1 MKIPVFM
8 SDNRSIG
15 SDFDTASYVSL
26 VACINAAYCKQH
38 GYDFVYYQPYFKNQF
53 PLNVFNCKN
62 FQTGAR
68 RDAAWSK
75 LLSTIKA
82 LRAGYDYVVYI
93 DSDCIFKD
101 FTKSIESYILSNS
114 DKDIIFFNNNP
125 FDYDKPCSGFYICQ
139 TSKNTETIIRDWYNI
154 DLPEKNENRAWEQ
167 DALWCIYKTLNAE
180 ILDEWMFE
188 EKAGQYLRH
197 ISSYCEESK
206 NLRLTYFKDFILKR
220 GLNMKNNEFITQI
233 AFDTSNLADFGF

>member
-1 MKIPVFM
+1 M

-38 GYDFVYYQPYFKNQF
+38 DYDFVYYQPYFKNQF

-75 LLSTIKA
+75 LLSTLKA

-101 FTKSIESYILSNS
+101 FTKSIESYILANS
-114 DKDIIFFNNNP
+114 DKNIVFWNNKP
-125 FDYDKPCSGFYICQ
+125 FDYDKPCSGFFICQ
-139 TSKNTETIIRDWYNI
+139 TSNNTENIIREWYSVDI
-154 DLPEKNENRAWEQ
+154 PEKNVNRAWEQ
-167 DALWCIYKTLNAE
+167 DVLFTIYKTFNIE
-180 ILDEWMFE
+180 IIDEWMFA
-188 EKAGQYLRH
+188 EKEGQYLRH
-197 ISSYCEESK
+197 IPGYCKQSQEQ
-206 NLRLTYFKDFILKR
+206 RVPYFKDFIHKH
-220 GLNMKNNEFITQI
+220 GLNMKNNELIQQV
-233 AFDTSNLADFGF
+233 AFDTSNPADFGF

>member
-1 MKIPVFM
+1 M

-38 GYDFVYYQPYFKNQF
+38 GYDFVYYQPYFQNQF

-62 FQTGAR
+62 FQTDAR
-68 RDAAWSK
+68 RDASWSK

-101 FTKSIESYILSNS
+101 FTKTIESYIVSNS
-114 DKDIIFFNNNP
+114 NKDILFFNSNP
-125 FDYDKPCSGFYICQ
+125 WEIDKPCAGFFICQ
-139 TSKNTETIIRDWYNI
+139 TSNNTETMIRDWYNI

-167 DALWCIYKTLNAE
+167 DALWEIYKILNIE

-188 EKAGQYLRH
+188 EKEGQYLRH
-197 ISSYCEESK
+197 IPGYCEESSK
-206 NLRLTYFKDFILKR
+206 QRVPYFKDFVLKH
-220 GLNMKNNEFITQI
+220 GLNMKNNEFITKI
-233 AFDTSNLADFGF
+233 AFDTSNASDFGF